1 MSLTT
6 KTLANYLGN
15 PVSVMLADLPFKN
28 WPFEKSY
35 ENDLEKPRID
45 YIFPENGVDLVCDA
59 DERVTTIFLYFH
71 ETRRFEG
78 DLLDLPFLF
87 TRRQVMERLGP
98 PSRSGGRTND
108 PVLGEYGPWDR
119 YAMPDYSIHVQ
130 FREDADRIK
139 QITLMRAD
147 VVP

>member
-6 KTLANYLGN
+6 KTLANYLGS
-15 PVSVMLADLPFKN
+15 PASVILAEPPFKN
-28 WPFEKSY
+28 WIFEKSY
-35 ENDLEKPRID
+35 ENDLEELRIN

-59 DERVTTIFLYFH
+59 EERVTTIFLYSDQ
-71 ETRRFEG
+71 TRRFEE

-87 TRRQVMERLGP
+87 TRRQVIECLGP
-98 PSRSGGRTND
+98 PSKSGGRTND

-119 YAMPDYSIHVQ
+119 FAMPDYSIHVQ
-130 FREDADRIK
+130 FRVDADRINL
-139 QITLMRAD
+139 ITLMRAD